1 MVVTPITHP
10 HRHFGSLVT
19 CRVLLVGSCIAL
31 LLRELA
37 SDSVDPRRWDKT
49 HSKKPCTNDEGI
61 SSVTNRLTD
70 KESCSNETDH
80 CFPKQVE
87 PSG

>member
-10 HRHFGSLVT
+10 HRNLESLVT
-19 CRVLLVGSCIAL
+19 CRVLLVDSCIAL

-49 HSKKPCTNDEGI
+49 HSQKARSDDERIGSI
-61 SSVTNRLTD
+61 TDRFTD
-70 KESCSNETDH
+70 KESCSDETDH

-87 PSG
+87 PSR